1 MLANKCAVAGPVCL
15 STSCAAAAAAL
26 CVQVSAVQQALT
38 LLGQSL
44 TDMQL
49 AAAAIVQGTG
59 DQVLEH
65 VRAHQGSALSLYFT
79 SITRLL

>member
-1 MLANKCAVAGPVCL
+1 
-15 STSCAAAAAAL
+15 
-26 CVQVSAVQQALT
+26 VQQALT